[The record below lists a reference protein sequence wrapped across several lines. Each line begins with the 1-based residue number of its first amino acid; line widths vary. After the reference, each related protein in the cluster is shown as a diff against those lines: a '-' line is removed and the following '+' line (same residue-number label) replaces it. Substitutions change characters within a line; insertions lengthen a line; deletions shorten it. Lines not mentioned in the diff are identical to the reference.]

1 MQNIFDRMLNNKV
14 VKLII
19 KVLHDRFRAA
29 CVDTSPLINSSI
41 VAGTG
46 PVIAIVIVA
55 VIIIIVIVVA
65 VIARSQGMLCFAG
78 EFATPLCMPL
88 RLSLGLLL
96 HFVLLG
102 F

>member
-19 KVLHDRFRAA
+19 KVLRDRFRAGY
-29 CVDTSPLINSSI
+29 VDTSPLINSST

-55 VIIIIVIVVA
+55 VIIIVIVVA

-78 EFATPLCMPL
+78 EFSTPLCMPL